1 MGIYSIPSSY
11 SWNILWYS
19 PYHLSVRRLSPN
31 VQEDGGWLLL
41 PSAVSGSLS
50 PWYGEVEHWEVYHYR
65 HSSGPLGPIYRENI
79 SHPSDPSTHL
89 SSSIPPPTYNSCCRS
104 LQQKPLW
111 FHVFYRLLKNN
122 KVQWSMLIS
131 LEIFK
136 STFFWETR
144 SRSPDSSLG
153 RKLGW
158 AVLEW
163 LTRERPCL
171 TSSHWAEGA
180 GLYSHTDR
188 CRDQSRCF
196 LANLRCEASLA
207 TGGIT
212 LYQTRSSVY
221 SCAVN
226 SPSFCVLVRGS
237 IWEASG
243 LVLLQATI
251 EKKIRQQATSTVNI
265 FDISQH
271 CQVKIILK
279 QAQSTEIENFIVLR
293 YSNATINSLHCSFFL
308 LLSCGETR
316 LTNGKGTKESYLA

>member
-1 MGIYSIPSSY
+1 MGIYSIPSLY

-41 PSAVSGSLS
+41 PSAVSCSLS

-131 LEIFK
+131 FEIFK
-136 STFFWETR
+136 STFFWETQ

-158 AVLEW
+158 AVLEIGVTHPRTT
-163 LTRERPCL
+163 LPYLQSLGEESRAIL
-171 TSSHWAEGA
+171 SHWQVPWPEQVLPGQ
-180 GLYSHTDR
+180 SQMR
-188 CRDQSRCF
+188 SISSNRRD
-196 LANLRCEASLA
+196 NL
-207 TGGIT
+207 
-212 LYQTRSSVY
+212 
-221 SCAVN
+221 
-226 SPSFCVLVRGS
+226 
-237 IWEASG
+237 
-243 LVLLQATI
+243 
-251 EKKIRQQATSTVNI
+251 
-265 FDISQH
+265 ISD
-271 CQVKIILK
+271 
-279 QAQSTEIENFIVLR
+279 
-293 YSNATINSLHCSFFL
+293 
-308 LLSCGETR
+308 
-316 LTNGKGTKESYLA
+316 